1 MKSRL
6 LVLFVLV
13 ACGTGSSESI
23 TTISS
28 TTTATSEAQS
38 TSSAAAATTTTADVT
53 TTTAAE
59 GLVPLVVSRFGAMGY
74 WDGSSWVDVEGPGD
88 VPVESGT
95 EFQVVLLDQPITAAF
110 GGAVSLCEP
119 AGSAL
124 MEFDPP
130 LPGEL
135 QGPGALAILA
145 QWDVRPHEVTVD
157 PTAVA
162 EHRQA
167 VIDFLAGNGIDD
179 TDPPITQHIT
189 TDLEGDGI
197 FEVVLVAKRVPDD
210 LFGSADDYSLAL
222 LRKQIEGEWQTAI
235 LEFHTGSGDNAYI
248 LSHSIAALAD
258 LNGDGKMEIAID
270 AAYYEGAGTVAYEYV
285 NDDLGTVVALGG
297 GCGA

>member
-1 MKSRL
+1 VKARL

-13 ACGTGSSESI
+13 ACGTGSGKSVA
-23 TTISS
+23 TISS
-28 TTTATSEAQS
+28 TTTTTSEAES
-38 TSSAAAATTTTADVT
+38 PTTAAPTTPADVT
-53 TTTAAE
+53 TTIAGD
-59 GLVPLVVSRFGAMGY
+59 GLVPLVVSRFGVMGY

-88 VPVESGT
+88 VPVESGAQ
-95 EFQVVLLDQPITAAF
+95 FQVVMLDQPITNAV

-124 MEFDPP
+124 MAFDPP
-130 LPGEL
+130 LPGEF
-135 QGPGALAILA
+135 QAPGALAILA
-145 QWDVRPHEVTVD
+145 SWPVRPYEVTVD

-167 VIDFLAGNGIDD
+167 VIDFLGGNNIDD
-179 TDPPITQHIT
+179 ADPPITQHIT
-189 TDLEGDGI
+189 TDLEGDGA

-222 LRKQIEGEWQTAI
+222 LRKQIEGEWQTAV
-235 LEFHTGSGDNAYI
+235 LEFHTGSADNAYI

-258 LNGDGKMEIAID
+258 LNGDGKMEIVID

-285 NDDLGTVVALGG
+285 NDDLGAVVALGG